1 MVLLFIR
8 IMYKNMKALYESI
21 LKDMEDTIN
30 DGDELIENIESEF
43 EDIKCIRNLAI
54 WRKNKIVGGSCTIYE
69 YNWDCT
75 NTMKSLGNEK
85 RNQLEISIQ
94 YITEKSVMG
103 EPGWIL
109 MILLKPN
116 PPVIYK
122 DGYAQQLFYKEFKI
136 TDFKNTNKFVT
147 DYLLKEIFAN
157 YKTFS
162 KFFND
167 NKID

>member
-1 MVLLFIR
+1 
-8 IMYKNMKALYESI
+8 MKALYESI
-21 LKDMEDTIN
+21 LKDMENTIN
-30 DGDELIENIESEF
+30 DGDKLIENIESEF
-43 EDIKCIRNLAI
+43 EDIKSIKNLACWQKFRI
-54 WRKNKIVGGSCTIYE
+54 AGGTCTIYE
-69 YNWDCT
+69 YKWDCT

-85 RNQLEISIQ
+85 RNQIEISLQ
-94 YITEKSVMG
+94 YLTKKSVVG

-109 MILLKPN
+109 TILLKPN

-122 DGYAQQLFYKEFKI
+122 DGFAQQIFYKVFKI
-136 TDFKNTNKFVT
+136 TDFKNTNKLIT
-147 DYLLKEIFAN
+147 EYLLKEIFAD

>member
-1 MVLLFIR
+1 
-8 IMYKNMKALYESI
+8 MKALYESI

-30 DGDELIENIESEF
+30 DGDKLIEKIESEF
-43 EDIKCIRNLAI
+43 EDIKGIKNLAC
-54 WRKNKIVGGSCTIYE
+54 WEKFKIAGGTCTIYE
-69 YNWDCT
+69 YKWDCT

-85 RNQLEISIQ
+85 RNQIEISLQ
-94 YITEKSVMG
+94 YLTKKSVVG
-103 EPGWIL
+103 EYGWIL
-109 MILLKPN
+109 TILLKPN

-136 TDFKNTNKFVT
+136 TDFKNTNKLINE
-147 DYLLKEIFAN
+147 YLLKEIFAD

-167 NKID
+167 NKPD